1 MPRKQACL
9 MFLYQT
15 TINSSKRPHKT
26 TKTKPTV
33 TFNPQIEDPGLGLSD
48 CVGPV
53 NKYDA
58 ANTTKNPTIG
68 RVSTVS
74 VTVDTR
80 PTSHMSF

>member
-1 MPRKQACL
+1 

-53 NKYDA
+53 NKYEA
-58 ANTTKNPTIG
+58 ANTTKKPYNWTRVYSIG
-68 RVSTVS
+68 YCRHPSN
-74 VTVDTR
+74 
-80 PTSHMSF
+80 